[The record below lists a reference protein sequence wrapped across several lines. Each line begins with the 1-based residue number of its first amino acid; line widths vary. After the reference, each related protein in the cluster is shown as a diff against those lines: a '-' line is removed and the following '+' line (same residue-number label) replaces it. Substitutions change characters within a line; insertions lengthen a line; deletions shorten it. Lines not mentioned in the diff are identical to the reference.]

1 MVWELVVFGDCYAH
15 IKHRGYVLAA
25 DLVATKGDLKQ
36 LLTTPL
42 RLEQSRAQ
50 VNKVNQQ
57 VDIHGIRVTLNQE
70 FIDVISKMLGELDM
84 DEVET
89 AALLIVAQDQ
99 AQARGVRL
107 LEAGFMVFY
116 ERYQYI
122 LEIVTFLISQK
133 QLDLLGMLALD
144 MWKTVIAS
152 FTKLYSLI
160 SLLNAAIDKQK
171 VTLDIND
178 LEFILSVRYLRQR
191 LWQCHEK
198 LATLSFVLIDTYTDL
213 ATEANLKQLVAFIKK
228 NITNDDSALIHYVP
242 VVLAMVTRCFDHD
255 AAVAGIHR
263 YIVDTLNAD
272 HKRTADNDNNLD
284 LTKSQLAGFELVA
297 YTVFLTKF
305 IGWCKHLSQRTQKY
319 NFKQDILQYI
329 EWLIS
334 YGVMEAFLSFGAETA
349 VSSEVGATPD
359 TAYDF
364 RALLQRQYPRLRP
377 AKFEYPASAE
387 LLSVAKQHPAEL
399 ANVHLLVDVDY
410 LTVSPEFADD
420 LVVGFFHDFFVSFV
434 GNAAIVLTSLRDN
447 EEDFLL
453 ASKQEAEDET
463 VAQMAA
469 AQAASDDSS
478 ATPQS
483 KQNHVTT
490 YDLDT
495 IATKLELERFYLAFT
510 YVYNGRAL
518 LAQRLWDDEVHTDL
532 AGFVLWGLN
541 NNTLLLISATFCML
555 MGSFALAGPQAAVR
569 LWDILAAN
577 PGNKT
582 KKGDYSRI
590 LIDLIVELLEYYAT
604 ALYDSFESDVHEQLR
619 LKQKRHEAMF
629 LRNQGND
636 GDNPA
641 PVVIEYAEDA
651 VVFILG
657 FVLLIL
663 LIVEHLGSDDHPRMK
678 DIRKAS
684 FDRFLPVV
692 IEFLHLDN
700 VTLTLALASSSRSTA
715 NSRQMVLPHL
725 VVLPENKVVIGNLMV
740 GLLRTFAQGASDL
753 AIVYSVWDIIDR
765 WIYHSLAPL
774 LKAEPEGNGI
784 KKPGLPT
791 RNIMLIPQGFAA
803 TIGLFSQ
810 AMTFVEALTV
820 LLAQTKSYDHR
831 LQLRYPADLGAGYRP
846 HNYVGVWPYLEFVV
860 HELLVKLADMDAAD
874 ATKLRRGIVELL
886 AAALSLVD
894 WPFLTETVPQTVTST
909 FRLDDIVSVLDWPT
923 FVKSHHGVAAIATM
937 FNGDAFGAMALVVTQ
952 GKVTGAVAVL
962 RQLLNLQHLFL
973 HHLAPV
979 LTLTPKH
986 PLLNIYFPPGVGTTS
1001 TLFDEML
1008 LFNLPSVVTIAL
1020 DVGSAD
1026 ADVAEAAVDILAH
1039 IAQLPQFLQQG
1050 LLAVTYPPL
1059 LHSNRLLTTFVS
1071 VDELDRII
1079 AQFIAQFCDVT
1090 GAVGGSGN
1098 DKLRFKILK
1107 FLLND
1112 LRRVKGPTV
1121 AHFLLG
1127 YTFHGGNPLA
1137 PVASPGA
1144 PNTLLKCLVEYLR
1157 FNVQLLAEV
1166 DLARHN
1172 ARVVDHLPAQYALMC
1187 LEIVVRLAQSP
1198 KFGHQTLAY
1207 VRAIDSE
1214 LLNVLV
1220 ADQLRVDSTTL
1231 WSGLVFDGN
1240 MDLDHTNSFVTD
1252 DPAAAAFDQFIAF
1265 RTWVVKFFA
1274 LEYAA
1279 APLAVIR
1286 EYYLELALNYHTQFL
1301 NGLPKVLGF
1310 LDILNFGFTNFDA
1323 FALENLASSYHLG
1336 ALLTEIEYDEMGVI
1350 DMQKVRDLIEVENLA
1365 KAPAGAATATLPLS
1379 APKTTSLLPPAL
1391 GSTLLSNPSNL
1402 LGSSHHSL
1410 IDRYS
1415 RPFAASSSLDKFVDA
1430 SLSLTVRSPSSIVP
1444 AVNDL
1449 TTPVPPTQQ
1458 QLSLVPLL
1466 RRAYIMRTTRTVQLE
1481 CLRGWCRLIDALI
1494 EGNTNDAA
1502 TGHARA
1508 DAGELILEVFQA
1520 ILPKINDY
1528 LESDVV
1534 FSEELI
1540 SLAVLLFDK
1549 YDHYVVSLTEG
1560 ESQSLAVS
1568 RLMPLFKSGVVGL
1581 LNSNSTPTLRLDL
1594 YVLLTKFLQ
1603 KVCGVPELAKET
1615 QKVVSAVDK
1624 RMVAIV
1630 ANDAIYL
1637 EGPLRITLIVLLEAL
1652 VHLLPAE
1659 IVSALVQNNLL
1670 KLLVMLIKRTDD
1682 MIELCRQGKG
1692 GVLIQTLVV
1701 ELVAFKA
1708 TIYLLVR
1715 VAQHKHGALCLIQL
1729 ELYLV
1734 LMKLHWLQIDPD
1746 LGVGLVIEKQPDHDD
1761 VRLQLVLDTPVGLA
1775 DLVGRGKNPKAVI
1788 APQQLLFLEFLVPLF
1803 QLIATVNVLSG
1814 PNYKPSINLTRDLLK
1829 QCRPL
1834 VVGVMKRQLILEDDG
1849 KLVPELDE
1857 LAKIFTL
1864 LDSLTHP
1871 QK

>member
-1 MVWELVVFGDCYAH
+1 MVWELVVFGDCYAY

-25 DLVATKGDLKQ
+25 DVAATKDDLKQ
-36 LLTTPL
+36 LLTTPP
-42 RLEQSRAQ
+42 RLEQSRAK

-57 VDIHGIRVTLNQE
+57 VDIHGIKVTLNQP

-99 AQARGVRL
+99 AQARGVSL

-122 LEIVTFLISQK
+122 LEIVTYLISRK
-133 QLDLLGMLALD
+133 QLDLLDVQASQV
-144 MWKTVIAS
+144 WTNVFAS
-152 FTKLYSLI
+152 FTKIYALI

-198 LATLSFVLIDTYTDL
+198 LATLLFVLIDTYPEL
-213 ATEANLKQLVAFIKK
+213 ATEANTKQLIEFIKK
-228 NITNDDSALIHYVP
+228 NITNDDSALIHFVP

-255 AAVAGIHR
+255 ANVEAIHKYVA
-263 YIVDTLNAD
+263 DTLQAD
-272 HKRTADNDNNLD
+272 HKRTADADNNLD
-284 LTKSQLAGFELVA
+284 LAKSQLAGLELVA

-305 IGWCKHLSQRTQKY
+305 IGWCKVQGLRTQKY
-319 NFKQDILQYI
+319 NFRNDILQYI

-334 YGVMEAFLSFGAETA
+334 YGVMEALLSFGAETA
-349 VSSEVGATPD
+349 VTTEIGATPY

-399 ANVHLLVDVDY
+399 PNIHLLVTIDY
-410 LTVSPEFADD
+410 LKVSPEFSDD
-420 LVVGFFHDFFVSFV
+420 LVVGFFHDFFVLFV

-463 VAQMAA
+463 VAQIAA
-469 AQAASDDSS
+469 AHAANDE
-478 ATPQS
+478 AAAALIT
-483 KQNHVTT
+483 KVTT

-510 YVYNGRAL
+510 YVYNGRPK
-518 LAQRLWDDEVHTDL
+518 LAQRLWEDDVHTDL

-555 MGSFALAGPQAAVR
+555 IGLFALAGAQAAVR

-577 PGNKT
+577 AGNKS
-582 KKGDYSRI
+582 KKGDYSHI

-604 ALYDSFESDVHEQLR
+604 ALYDSFEHDVHEQLR
-619 LKQKRHEAMF
+619 LKQKRQEAMF
-629 LRNQGND
+629 LRPSGGD
-636 GDNPA
+636 GDNIT

-651 VVFILG
+651 VVFISG

-663 LIVEHLGSDDHPRMK
+663 LIVEHLASDDHPRMK
-678 DIRKAS
+678 DIRQAA

-700 VTLTLALASSSRSTA
+700 VTLTLAALASSSRQGAGLLLLLLRSL
-715 NSRQMVLPHL
+715 VLPHL

-753 AIVYSVWDIIDR
+753 ELVHKAWDIMDR
-765 WIYHSLAPL
+765 WIYHSLAPR
-774 LKAEPEGNGI
+774 LKAAEPENNGI

-810 AMTFVEALTV
+810 AVTFVEAITV
-820 LLAQTKSYDHR
+820 LLAQKLTYTHR

-846 HNYVGVWPYLEFVV
+846 HNYVGIWPYFEFIIT
-860 HELLVKLADMDAAD
+860 ELLVKLADMDPED
-874 ATKLRRGIVELL
+874 ALILRRRIVKLL
-886 AAALSLVD
+886 DLALSLVD
-894 WPFLTETVPQTVTST
+894 WPFLTEIVPQTATKQ
-909 FRLDDIVSVLDWPT
+909 FKLDDIVYLLDWPT

-937 FNGDAFGAMALVVTQ
+937 FNGDAFSALAQVVTG
-952 GKVTGAVAVL
+952 GKVERAVAVL
-962 RQLLNLQHLFL
+962 RQLLHLQSLFL

-986 PLLNIYFPPGVGTTS
+986 ATLNIYFPPGVGTTS

-1008 LFNLPSVVTIAL
+1008 LFNLPTVVTIAL

-1026 ADVAEAAVDILAH
+1026 PTVAEAAIDTLAH
-1039 IAQLPQFLQQG
+1039 IAQSSQFLQQG
-1050 LLAVTYPPL
+1050 LLAVSYPPL

-1071 VDELDRII
+1071 VDESDRII

-1090 GAVGGSGN
+1090 GTVGGADD

-1107 FLLND
+1107 FLLEN

-1127 YTFHGGNPLA
+1127 YSFGGGHPQA
-1137 PVASPGA
+1137 PVASAGA

-1157 FNVQLLAEV
+1157 FNVLLLAEV

-1187 LEIVVRLAQSP
+1187 LEIIVHLAQSP
-1198 KFGHQTLAY
+1198 QFGRQTLAY
-1207 VRAIDSE
+1207 IRAIDSE
-1214 LLNVLV
+1214 LLKVLV

-1231 WSGLVFDGN
+1231 WSGIVFDGN
-1240 MDLDHTNSFVTD
+1240 MDIDHINRFVD
-1252 DPAAAAFDQFIAF
+1252 NDPTAAAFDQFIAF

-1286 EYYLELALNYHTQFL
+1286 ECYLELALNYHTQFL

-1310 LDILNFGFTNFDA
+1310 LDILNFGFVNFDA
-1323 FALENLASSYHLG
+1323 FAIENLASSYHLG
-1336 ALLTEIEYDEMGVI
+1336 SILTQIGYDEMGTI
-1350 DMQKVRDLIEVENLA
+1350 DMQVVRDFIEVENLA
-1365 KAPAGAATATLPLS
+1365 KVPATTTLP
-1379 APKTTSLLPPAL
+1379 ATGNTTYKSLLPPAL
-1391 GSTLLSNPSNL
+1391 SSSTT
-1402 LGSSHHSL
+1402 SSHSF

-1415 RPFAASSSLDKFVDA
+1415 RPFSSTSMVDKFVDA
-1430 SLSLTVRSPSSIVP
+1430 SLSMALRLSTALVPSAPPANDTVAP
-1444 AVNDL
+1444 L
-1449 TTPVPPTQQ
+1449 PPTEQ
-1458 QLSLVPLL
+1458 QLLLVPLL
-1466 RRAYIMRTTRTVQLE
+1466 RRAYIMRTTRTAQLE

-1494 EGNTNDAA
+1494 EGNTTDAA

-1528 LESDVV
+1528 LDSDVV

-1549 YDHYVVSLTEG
+1549 YDQYVVSLTEG
-1560 ESQSLAVS
+1560 ESQLLAVS

-1581 LNSNSTPTLRLDL
+1581 LNLNSTPTLRLDL
-1594 YVLLTKFLQ
+1594 YVLLTKFLHR
-1603 KVCGVPELAKET
+1603 VFGVAELAKET
-1615 QKVVSAVDK
+1615 RKVVAAVDK

-1637 EGPLRITLIVLLEAL
+1637 EGPLRITLILLLEAL
-1652 VHLLPAE
+1652 VHLSPEE
-1659 IVSALVQNNLL
+1659 IVSALEHNNLL
-1670 KLLVMLIKRTDD
+1670 NLLVMLIKRTDD
-1682 MIELCRQGKG
+1682 MIEMCRQGKG

-1734 LMKLHWLQIDPD
+1734 LMQLHWLKIDPD
-1746 LGVGLVIEKQPDHDD
+1746 LGVGLVIEKQPDHED
-1761 VRLQLVLDTPVGLA
+1761 VRLQLVLDTPVGLS
-1775 DLVGRGKNPKAVI
+1775 DLVGRGKNPKAAVV
-1788 APQQLLFLEFLVPLF
+1788 PQLLLFLEFLVPLF

-1814 PNYKPSINLTRDLLK
+1814 PNYKPSFNLTRDLLK

-1834 VVGVMKRQLILEDDG
+1834 VVGVMKRQLILEEDG